1 MLTEYFSDK
10 YDLPNSFVIGDRITD
25 VKLGKNLGCKCVWM
39 NDGRNLGSTDI
50 TEDRHQL
57 KDYIAIETRDW
68 KKIYEYLKGL

>member
-1 MLTEYFSDK
+1 
-10 YDLPNSFVIGDRITD
+10 
-25 VKLGKNLGCKCVWM
+25 M